1 MQSSNLAIT
10 ITSYKWDITNP
21 PNNPTYDASKAAVMN
36 LAGQMSLDLRNMVI
50 WVYFLV
56 PGWAFAEGSVSKSG
70 AEKSVAA

>member
-1 MQSSNLAIT
+1 
-10 ITSYKWDITNP
+10 
-21 PNNPTYDASKAAVMN
+21 MN